1 MSLPQ
6 CKELL
11 LDLHQGVLSI
21 TLNRPHKRNAMNS
34 QLVMEMMAA
43 LKSIKD
49 DRSVRIIVLRGKDG
63 NFCAG
68 GDISGMN
75 EVSADQLQGRDASW
89 HFNRSFGHLIS
100 QLNKAPQIVIALLEG
115 AVLGGGFGLACVS
128 DVAIADKNAM
138 FAMPETGLGI
148 VPAQIG
154 PFVVARIGITQAR
167 RLALLGERVNGTLA
181 QQLGLVHH
189 VVDGEAPLL
198 EKLNEVCD
206 MAMRC
211 APQATAISKQL
222 LLDVSET
229 LVVESILDHAA
240 DEFTKAMLSDEGQE
254 GTRAFV
260 DKRKPKW
267 AKKL

>member
-1 MSLPQ
+1 MALSE

-11 LDLHQGVLSI
+11 LEQTAGVLSI

-34 QLVMEMMAA
+34 LLVSE
-43 LKSIKD
+43 LSSVLDSIAQ
-49 DRSVRIIVLRGKDG
+49 DRSVRLIVLRGAEG
-63 NFCAG
+63 HFCAG

-75 EVSADQLQGRDASW
+75 TVSVDERDGRDASW

-100 QLNKAPQIVIALLEG
+100 KLNRAPQIVVALLEG

-167 RLALLGERVNGTLA
+167 RLALLGERVNGEQA
-181 QQLGLVHH
+181 QQLGLIHH
-189 VVDGEAPLL
+189 VVEGEAQLL
-198 EKLNEVCD
+198 EKLEEVVKL
-206 MAMRC
+206 AMRC
-211 APQATAISKQL
+211 APGATAISKQL
-222 LLDVSET
+222 LLDVNET
-229 LVVESILDHAA
+229 LVIDSILDHAA
-240 DEFTKAMLSDEGQE
+240 DEFTKAMMSDEGQD
-254 GTRAFV
+254 GTCAFV
-260 DKRKPKW
+260 EKRKPKW
-267 AKKL
+267 AT